1 MSAGV
6 AKETK
11 MKILL
16 VLKDE
21 VTKCNYELRKDKKH
35 KNQSKLLHY
44 KNTCLERRAGGSKS
58 FVIME

>member
-21 VTKCNYELRKDKKH
+21 VTKRNYELRKDKKQ
-35 KNQSKLLHY
+35 KNQS
-44 KNTCLERRAGGSKS
+44 T
-58 FVIME
+58 

>member
-44 KNTCLERRAGGSKS
+44 KNTCLERREGGSKS